1 MYASNKILDDEIVD
15 NEFYYQTIEDEE
27 LILSEQDSFEKEQEE
42 YFKEELLESITA
54 ENVLIGVYFIVVKNI
69 STVLVNIVD
78 IVFLRSL
85 RSLN

>member
-1 MYASNKILDDEIVD
+1 MYASNKILNDETVD

-54 ENVLIGVYFIVVKNI
+54 EMF
-69 STVLVNIVD
+69 
-78 IVFLRSL
+78 
-85 RSLN
+85 